1 MKKLANPEVLVAV
14 NVNNELI
21 RTIVYAVDIIPDGDR
36 GEYVNLHMK
45 DTFDIPFNSLQ
56 KVDNPHPAMPFI
68 LEAFLSELC
77 SDILIFS
84 IAPTEEEAQKI
95 VEVAFKSFHKEN
107 PNVFKDLWEDQGRIT
122 LGFVCE
128 DNHNPYTSAGYLCN
142 CVGLSKE
149 TLMPEEFG
157 FELYSFSP
165 FEYIEWTVQDEATF
179 NHSILEKINEA
190 VDSRIIQELGGIEV
204 VATSYLLSEMV
215 EHSGQG
221 ADIIPNLLA

>member
-1 MKKLANPEVLVAV
+1 
-14 NVNNELI
+14 
-21 RTIVYAVDIIPDGDR
+21 
-36 GEYVNLHMK
+36 
-45 DTFDIPFNSLQ
+45 
-56 KVDNPHPAMPFI
+56 
-68 LEAFLSELC
+68 
-77 SDILIFS
+77 
-84 IAPTEEEAQKI
+84 
-95 VEVAFKSFHKEN
+95 
-107 PNVFKDLWEDQGRIT
+107 
-122 LGFVCE
+122 
-128 DNHNPYTSAGYLCN
+128 
-142 CVGLSKE
+142 VGLSKE